1 MRGLLKN
8 HYPTLTKTTGPPQ
21 KNWTDTSG
29 AFVMMDTGFKTIIE
43 VMKQGSWLTDLE
55 VAERAKMKLDA
66 ALYYLR
72 RLRRLGLVISEWV
85 HGQRVW
91 GVLNCT

>member
-1 MRGLLKN
+1 MHGSLKN
-8 HYPTLTKTTGPPQ
+8 HSLTPTKTTGPQQ
-21 KNWTDTSG
+21 KNSTDTSG
-29 AFVMMDTGFKTIIE
+29 AFVMMDTGFKTIIKI
-43 VMKQGSWLTDLE
+43 MAKGSWLTDLE

-72 RLRRLGLVISEWV
+72 RLRRLGLVASEWV

-91 GVLNCT
+91 SVVN

>member
-8 HYPTLTKTTGPPQ
+8 PYLTPTKTTGPQ
-21 KNWTDTSG
+21 HKTSTDTSG
-29 AFVMMDTGFKTIIE
+29 AFVLMDIGFKTIIE

-72 RLRRLGLVISEWV
+72 RLRRLGLVASEWV

>member
-1 MRGLLKN
+1 ML
-8 HYPTLTKTTGPPQ
+8 
-21 KNWTDTSG
+21 DI
-29 AFVMMDTGFKTIIE
+29 GFKTIIE

-55 VAERAKMKLDA
+55 VATRARMKIDT

-85 HGQRVW
+85 HEQRVW
-91 GVLNCT
+91 GAASCRT

>member
-1 MRGLLKN
+1 
-8 HYPTLTKTTGPPQ
+8 
-21 KNWTDTSG
+21 
-29 AFVMMDTGFKTIIE
+29 MMDTGFKTIIE
-43 VMKQGSWLTDLE
+43 VIAKGSWLTDLE

-91 GVLNCT
+91 SVLNCT

>member
-1 MRGLLKN
+1 M
-8 HYPTLTKTTGPPQ
+8 T
-21 KNWTDTSG
+21 
-29 AFVMMDTGFKTIIE
+29 DTGFKTIIE
-43 VMKQGSWLTDLE
+43 VIAKGSWLTDLE

-91 GVLNCT
+91 GAASCRT